1 MDVAIIGGGAA
12 GFFSALSCQ
21 EHHPRARVTLYEK
34 TGKLLSKVKV
44 SGGGRCNVTHA
55 CFTVSQLIKH
65 YPRGGKVLKKLFAHF
80 GPQDTVDW
88 FQQRGVALHTEADGR
103 MFPVTNRSQT
113 IVDCL
118 LQEAQRLGIIIRTH
132 TPVSAIHSHGSGYLI
147 TVDDRV
153 TPDRVTSRRGT
164 ADRVTSRRGTADRVT
179 PDRVTYDRVIVAT
192 GGSPKLGGLS
202 WLADLGHAIQPP
214 VPSLF
219 TFNMPQET
227 ITTMPGLSVDSAIVR
242 ISNSKLINEGPLLI
256 THWGMSGP
264 AVLKVSA
271 WGARTLSERDYRFPV
286 QINWLGRTNE
296 EEVRSDLLRQLPEMG
311 KRKTANKNP
320 FGLPQRLWLYFLDK
334 AGIHPDTPWAEVS
347 KKSRN
352 TLLNVLL
359 NDTYTVSGKTT
370 FKEEFVTC
378 GGVNLS
384 DVNLRTMESKVCPG
398 LYFAG
403 EVLDIDGV
411 TGGFNFQA
419 AWSSGYV
426 AGKLGNTENAQGH
439 RAVPEQSS
447 MH

>member
-12 GFFSALSCQ
+12 GFFAALSCR
-21 EHHPRARVTLYEK
+21 EHHPQARVVLYEK
-34 TGKLLSKVKV
+34 TGKLLAKVKI

-55 CFTVSQLIKH
+55 CFTTSQLVKH
-65 YPRGGKVLKKLFAHF
+65 YPRGGKSLKKLFAHF

-88 FQQRGVALHTEADGR
+88 FRQRGVTLHTEADGR
-103 MFPVTNRSQT
+103 MFPITNRSQT
-113 IVDCL
+113 IIDCL
-118 LQEAQRLGIIIRTH
+118 VQEAQRLGVIIRTN
-132 TPVSAIHSHGSGYLI
+132 TPVQAIHPSGSKYQL
-147 TVDDRV
+147 TVGDRYTETDQV
-153 TPDRVTSRRGT
+153 A
-164 ADRVTSRRGTADRVT
+164 AD
-179 PDRVTYDRVIVAT
+179 YVIVAT
-192 GGSPKLGGLS
+192 GGSPKLSGLD
-202 WLADLGHAIQPP
+202 WLAALGHTIQSP

-227 ITTMPGLSVDSAIVR
+227 ITKMPGLSVDSAIVR
-242 ISNSKLINEGPLLI
+242 ISGSKLVNEGPLLI

-271 WGARTLSERDYRFPV
+271 WGARVLNERDYQFPV

-296 EEVRSDLLRQLPEMG
+296 EELRSELLRQLPAMG
-311 KRKTANKNP
+311 KRRVANKNP
-320 FGLPQRLWLYFLDK
+320 FGLPQRLWLYFLAR
-334 AGIHPDTPWAEVS
+334 AGVNPDTPWAEMS

-352 TLLNVLL
+352 SLLKVLL

-378 GGVNLS
+378 GGVDLS

-398 LYFAG
+398 LYLAG

-419 AWSSGYV
+419 AWSTGYV
-426 AGKLGNTENAQGH
+426 AGKLGSAESIAL
-439 RAVPEQSS
+439 QSNLVVQ
-447 MH
+447 

>member
-12 GFFSALSCQ
+12 GFFAALSCR
-21 EHHPRARVTLYEK
+21 EHHPNARVTLYEK
-34 TGKLLSKVKV
+34 TGKLLAKVKV

-55 CFTVSQLIKH
+55 CFTVSQLVKH
-65 YPRGGKVLKKLFAHF
+65 YPRGGKSLKKLFAHF

-88 FQQRGVALHTEADGR
+88 FQQHGVALHTEADGR

-113 IVDCL
+113 IIDCL
-118 LQEAQRLGIIIRTH
+118 VQEAQRLGVVIRTN
-132 TPVSAIHSHGSGYLI
+132 TPVQAIYPYESKYQL
-147 TVDDRV
+147 TVGGRHTETNQV
-153 TPDRVTSRRGT
+153 A
-164 ADRVTSRRGTADRVT
+164 ADC
-179 PDRVTYDRVIVAT
+179 VIVAT
-192 GGSPKLGGLS
+192 GGSPKLSGLD
-202 WLADLGHAIQPP
+202 WLATLGHSIQPP

-227 ITTMPGLSVDSAIVR
+227 ITAMPGLSVDSAIVR
-242 ISNSKLINEGPLLI
+242 IPGSKLVNEGPLLI

-271 WGARTLSERDYRFPV
+271 WGARTLNECDYRFPV
-286 QINWLGRTNE
+286 QINWLGRANE
-296 EEVRSDLLRQLPEMG
+296 EAVRSDLLRQLPEMG

-320 FGLPQRLWLYFLDK
+320 FGLPQRLWLYFLAR
-334 AGIHPDTPWAEVS
+334 AGVNPDTPWAEVS

-352 TLLNVLL
+352 ILLSVLL

-378 GGVNLS
+378 GGVSLS
-384 DVNLRTMESKVCPG
+384 DVNLHTMESKVCPG

-419 AWSSGYV
+419 AWSTGYV
-426 AGKLGNTENAQGH
+426 AGNLGNIEKTPDCLAT
-439 RAVPEQSS
+439 PEQVSL
-447 MH
+447 H